1 MCTAKPKP
9 PDSAAAAVTAGT
21 VRPPGAATGGKY
33 VPPNQ
38 RGGADGR
45 RGDSM
50 ATRYNARDG
59 VLSKTLTT
67 G

>member
-1 MCTAKPKP
+1 MSTAKPKP

-21 VRPPGAATGGKY
+21 GRQSGGATGGKY

-50 ATRYNARDG
+50 ASRYNARDG
-59 VLSKTLTT
+59 GLPKA
-67 G
+67 